1 MFTHLYT
8 MEEGKSG
15 VQDFLENSRSLL
27 YIFVHR
33 FVHIIM

>member
-15 VQDFLENSRSLL
+15 VQDFLENSMNLL
-27 YIFVHR
+27 HIFVHR
-33 FVHIIM
+33 FVYIIM